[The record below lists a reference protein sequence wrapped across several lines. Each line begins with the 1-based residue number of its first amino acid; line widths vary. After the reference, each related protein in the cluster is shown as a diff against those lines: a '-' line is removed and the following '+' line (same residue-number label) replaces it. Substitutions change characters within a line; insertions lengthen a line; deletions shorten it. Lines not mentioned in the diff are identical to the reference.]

1 MKSGNFT
8 GLGLKY
14 SQNRPD
20 YSESVLKCILGL
32 IDKPIQE
39 IDFVDV
45 GAGTGIWTRMVH
57 AKGLRECIAVEPN
70 IDMLESGCSDSSH
83 LGINWVDN
91 SADVTGVIYKYSRLV
106 VYGV

>member
-1 MKSGNFT
+1 
-8 GLGLKY
+8 
-14 SQNRPD
+14 
-20 YSESVLKCILGL
+20 
-32 IDKPIQE
+32 
-39 IDFVDV
+39 
-45 GAGTGIWTRMVH
+45 MVH
-57 AKGLRECIAVEPN
+57 ASGLRQCIAVEPN